1 MIILA
6 IGRFYIDR
14 YSEIMVV
21 MLQAAMAVSPT
32 TITTLCILVL
42 GILFLAS
49 VAAGAEVGFFS
60 LKLKD
65 INYLKTKEDQSS
77 RMIITLLE
85 DPELLLSTLRVSKIT
100 LAILIILLTNYMAHL
115 LLPKEVHTVV
125 ITGIVLLAS
134 MFLLLL
140 FVEVLPKVYSRQN
153 NVRMAG
159 FSAPIVN
166 VLFLT
171 FKGVGQVLVD
181 SDEYRDQK
189 RNRKLEEIDNL
200 KELEDAIEAS
210 LGHAASKEEVEI
222 FKGVLKF
229 GNISVKQIMQPRL
242 DVVAIRENWNITKV
256 REKLL
261 DAGYSRLPVYRNNID
276 EVVGMVFTKD
286 FLPYIGLDDFDWHT
300 LIRPAYYVHQHKLI
314 DDLLNDFRDNRV
326 HFAVVVDEFGGT
338 AGIITL
344 EDIMEEIIGDIKDEF
359 DEDEHNFKKISDTA
373 YIFEGRMLIND
384 MCRIMGI
391 PLSTFADIRGESD
404 SLAGLVLEIAG
415 KFPTINEQ
423 ISFEDYDFTILAVD
437 KLRIEKVKVEYIMD

>member
-1 MIILA
+1 
-6 IGRFYIDR
+6 
-14 YSEIMVV
+14 MVV
-21 MLQAAMAVSPT
+21 ILQAALAVSPT

-65 INYLKTKEDQSS
+65 INYLKTKEDQNS

-100 LAILIILLTNYMAHL
+100 LAILIIFLMNHMARL
-115 LLPKEVHTVV
+115 LLPKEAHLVV
-125 ITGIVLLAS
+125 VLGIVLLAS

-153 NVRMAG
+153 NIRMAG

-171 FKGVGQVLVD
+171 FKGIGQVLVD

-229 GNISVKQIMQPRL
+229 GSISVKQIMQPRL

-391 PLSTFADIRGESD
+391 PLSTFAEIRGESD

>member
-6 IGRFYIDR
+6 IGRFIDR

-21 MLQAAMAVSPT
+21 ILQAALAVSPT

-65 INYLKTKEDQSS
+65 INYLKTKEDQNS

-100 LAILIILLTNYMAHL
+100 LAILIIFLMNHMARL
-115 LLPKEVHTVV
+115 LLPKEAHLVV
-125 ITGIVLLAS
+125 ILGIVLLAS

-153 NVRMAG
+153 NIRMAG

-171 FKGVGQVLVD
+171 FKGIGQVLVD

-229 GNISVKQIMQPRL
+229 GSISVKQIMQPRL
-242 DVVAIRENWNITKV
+242 DVVAIRESWNITKV

-261 DAGYSRLPVYRNNID
+261 DAGYSRLPVYRTNID

-391 PLSTFADIRGESD
+391 PLSTFAEIRGESD

>member
-1 MIILA
+1 
-6 IGRFYIDR
+6 
-14 YSEIMVV
+14 MVV
-21 MLQAAMAVSPT
+21 ILQAALAVSPT

-65 INYLKTKEDQSS
+65 INYLKTKEDQNS

-100 LAILIILLTNYMAHL
+100 LAILIIFLMNHMARL
-115 LLPKEVHTVV
+115 LLPKEAHLVV
-125 ITGIVLLAS
+125 ILGIVLLAS

-153 NVRMAG
+153 NIRMAG

-171 FKGVGQVLVD
+171 FKGIGQVLVD

-229 GNISVKQIMQPRL
+229 GSISVKQIMQPRL
-242 DVVAIRENWNITKV
+242 DVVAIRESWNITKV

-391 PLSTFADIRGESD
+391 PLSTFAEIRGESD

>member
-1 MIILA
+1 MVIFA
-6 IGRFYIDR
+6 IGICFLEDYFMTIL
-14 YSEIMVV
+14 
-21 MLQAAMAVSPT
+21 LQSALPASPT

-42 GILFLAS
+42 AVLFLAS
-49 VAAGAEVGFFS
+49 IAAGAEVGFFS

-65 INYLKTKEDQSS
+65 INYLKTKEDQNS
-77 RMIITLLE
+77 RMIVTLLE
-85 DPELLLSTLRVSKIT
+85 DPELLLSTLRVSKIS
-100 LAILIILLTNYMAHL
+100 LAILIILLTNYITHL
-115 LLPKEVHTVV
+115 FLPKEVHV
-125 ITGIVLLAS
+125 IVWVGIVVFISLLI
-134 MFLLLL
+134 LLL

-159 FSAPIVN
+159 FSAPVVN
-166 VLFLT
+166 ILFLM
-171 FKGVGQVLVD
+171 FKGIGQVLVD
-181 SDEYRDQK
+181 SDEYKDQK

-210 LGHAASKEEVEI
+210 LGHAASKEEVDI

-242 DVVAIRENWNITKV
+242 DVVAIRESWNITKV

-276 EVVGMVFTKD
+276 EIVGMVFTKD

-314 DDLLNDFRDNRV
+314 DDLLNNFREHRV
-326 HFAVVVDEFGGT
+326 HFAIVVDEFGGT

-344 EDIMEEIIGDIKDEF
+344 EDIMEEIVGDIKDEF
-359 DEDEHNFKKISDTA
+359 DEDEHNFKKINDTA

-404 SLAGLVLEIAG
+404 SIAGLVLEIAG

-423 ISFEDYDFTILAVD
+423 ISYSNYDFTILAVD
-437 KLRIEKVKVEYIMD
+437 KLRIEKVKVEYNID

>member
-1 MIILA
+1 
-6 IGRFYIDR
+6 
-14 YSEIMVV
+14 MVV
-21 MLQAAMAVSPT
+21 ILQAALAVSPT

-65 INYLKTKEDQSS
+65 INYLKTKEDQNS

-100 LAILIILLTNYMAHL
+100 LAILIIFLMNHMARL
-115 LLPKEVHTVV
+115 LLPKEVHLVV
-125 ITGIVLLAS
+125 VLGIVLLAS

-140 FVEVLPKVYSRQN
+140 FVEVLPKDYSRQN
-153 NVRMAG
+153 NIRMAG

-171 FKGVGQVLVD
+171 FKGIGQVLVD

-229 GNISVKQIMQPRL
+229 GSISVKQIMQPRL

-391 PLSTFADIRGESD
+391 PLSTFAEIRGESD

>member
-1 MIILA
+1 
-6 IGRFYIDR
+6 
-14 YSEIMVV
+14 MVV
-21 MLQAAMAVSPT
+21 ILQAALAVSPT

-65 INYLKTKEDQSS
+65 INYLKTKEDQNS

-100 LAILIILLTNYMAHL
+100 LAILIIFLMNHMARL
-115 LLPKEVHTVV
+115 LLPKEAHLVV
-125 ITGIVLLAS
+125 ILGIVLLAS

-153 NVRMAG
+153 NIRMAG

-171 FKGVGQVLVD
+171 FKGIGQVLVD

-229 GNISVKQIMQPRL
+229 GSISVKQIMQPRL
-242 DVVAIRENWNITKV
+242 DVVAIRESWNITKV

-261 DAGYSRLPVYRNNID
+261 DAGYSRLPVYRTNID

-391 PLSTFADIRGESD
+391 PLSTFAEIRGESD

>member
-1 MIILA
+1 
-6 IGRFYIDR
+6 
-14 YSEIMVV
+14 MVV
-21 MLQAAMAVSPT
+21 ILQAALAVSPT

-65 INYLKTKEDQSS
+65 INYLKTKEDQNS

-100 LAILIILLTNYMAHL
+100 LAILIILLMNYMARL
-115 LLPKEVHTVV
+115 MLPKEVHLVV
-125 ITGIVLLAS
+125 ILGIVLLAS

-153 NVRMAG
+153 NIRMAG

-166 VLFLT
+166 ILFLT
-171 FKGVGQVLVD
+171 FKGIGQVLVD

-229 GNISVKQIMQPRL
+229 GSISVKQIMQPRL

-276 EVVGMVFTKD
+276 EIVGMVFTKD

-391 PLSTFADIRGESD
+391 PLSTFAEIRGESD

-437 KLRIEKVKVEYIMD
+437 KLRIEKVKVEYVMD

>member
-1 MIILA
+1 MLIL
-6 IGRFYIDR
+6 
-14 YSEIMVV
+14 
-21 MLQAAMAVSPT
+21 LQAALAASPT
-32 TITTLCILVL
+32 VITTLCILVL
-42 GILFLAS
+42 AILFLAS
-49 VAAGAEVGFFS
+49 IAAGAEVGFFS

-65 INYLKTKEDQSS
+65 INYLKTKEDQNS

-85 DPELLLSTLRVSKIT
+85 DPELLLSTLRISKIS
-100 LAILIILLTNYMAHL
+100 LAILIILLTNYIAHL
-115 LLPKEVHTVV
+115 CLPKEVHSLVL
-125 ITGIVLLAS
+125 IGIVLFVS
-134 MFLLLL
+134 MLLLLL
-140 FVEVLPKVYSRQN
+140 FVEVLPKVYSRQHN
-153 NVRMAG
+153 MRMAG

-166 VLFLT
+166 ILFLT
-171 FKGVGQVLVD
+171 FKGIGQVLVD
-181 SDEYRDQK
+181 SNEYKDQK

-210 LGHAASKEEVEI
+210 LGHAASKEEVDI

-242 DVVAIRENWNITKV
+242 DVVAIRESWNISKV

-286 FLPYIGLDDFDWHT
+286 FLPYIGLDNFDWHT

-314 DDLLNDFRDNRV
+314 DDLLNNFREHRV
-326 HFAVVVDEFGGT
+326 HFAIVVDEFGGT

-344 EDIMEEIIGDIKDEF
+344 EDIMEEIVGDIKDEF
-359 DEDEHNFKKISDTA
+359 DEEEHNFKKINDTA

-391 PLSTFADIRGESD
+391 PLSTFTDIRGESD
-404 SLAGLVLEIAG
+404 SIAGLVLEIAG

-423 ISFEDYDFTILAVD
+423 ISYNNYDFTILAVD
-437 KLRIEKVKVEYIMD
+437 KLRIEKVKVEYNID